1 MYKILICMEK
11 SDYKHFVNIC
21 RHYAGN
27 KLSNC
32 YVFSKSDYTTEIYKE
47 KNIKGIDCVIFGWTE
62 KELYSKDAS
71 RDLVGIQIEKDN
83 VKNGYIIMEFE
94 DNMLTNYKNNS
105 IFIELEQAMNINKII
120 KNDFNL
126 VFMEG
131 EQEEEEEFE

>member
-1 MYKILICMEK
+1 MDKKKMFLIMGGIILLTI
-11 SDYKHFVNIC
+11 FVAF
-21 RHYAGN
+21 Y
-27 KLSNC
+27 
-32 YVFSKSDYTTEIYKE
+32 YVFNKSDYTTEIYKE
-47 KNIKGIDCVIFGWTE
+47 KNINGIDCVIFGWAG

-126 VFMEG
+126 VFMDE